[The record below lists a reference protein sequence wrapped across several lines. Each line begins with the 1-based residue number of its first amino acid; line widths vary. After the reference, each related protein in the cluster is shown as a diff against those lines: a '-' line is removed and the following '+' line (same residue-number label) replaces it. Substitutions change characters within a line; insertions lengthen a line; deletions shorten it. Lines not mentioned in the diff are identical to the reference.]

1 MRKHLSTSLSVSLLT
16 VGLVGAA
23 PAIAHA
29 GPETDGSAGVGS
41 GNQIN
46 VPADIEADLCGNSLA
61 VLGISSADCTRVAE
75 VLYASSDEGEASPET
90 DGSGGIA
97 SGNQINIPVDA
108 ALDICGNSAAVG
120 GVSSAD
126 CTTVVKKLADESDD
140 NGGGSPETD
149 GSGGIASGNQIN
161 IPVDIALDVC
171 GNSIAVL
178 GASRAECTT
187 VVNVIKKSDDNGGG
201 SPETDGSGGAASGNQ
216 VNVPVDAAADICG
229 NAVSVLGV
237 AEAECLEKI
246 SSGDKPEDGGDKPD
260 DDGDKPEDGGD
271 KPDDGGDKPD
281 DDGKSP
287 KPEPSTEPSTDP
299 TPDTK

>member
-161 IPVDIALDVC
+161 IPVDTALDVR
-171 GNSIAVL
+171 GNAVAVL
-178 GASRAECTT
+178 G
-187 VVNVIKKSDDNGGG
+187 
-201 SPETDGSGGAASGNQ
+201 P
-216 VNVPVDAAADICG
+216 
-229 NAVSVLGV
+229 
-237 AEAECLEKI
+237 AEAECPTEVHPTHT
-246 SSGDKPEDGGDKPD
+246 PEDNGAG
-260 DDGDKPEDGGD
+260 
-271 KPDDGGDKPD
+271 
-281 DDGKSP
+281 
-287 KPEPSTEPSTDP
+287 
-299 TPDTK
+299 